1 MPKILVFDIMLN
13 GRFVATER
21 MPITRDMII
30 VETVGGGKTEEYIDM
45 DVVCEKMLQRRPTLK
60 NQPYKICF

>member
-1 MPKILVFDIMLN
+1 MLN

-30 VETVGGGKTEEYIDM
+30 IEAVGGVK
-45 DVVCEKMLQRRPTLK
+45 LK
-60 NQPYKICF
+60 SI

>member
-1 MPKILVFDIMLN
+1 MPKLIHFDIMLN
-13 GRFVATER
+13 GRFVATEHI
-21 MPITRDMII
+21 PITRDMII

-45 DVVCEKMLQRRPTLK
+45 DVVCAKMLYKRPSLK